1 MKCNCKIIT
10 KENFSWNVKFAI
22 GDNMWYNIKSLL
34 RKTKEGDLYF
44 KKKNNISCE
53 KIF

>member
-1 MKCNCKIIT
+1 
-10 KENFSWNVKFAI
+10 
-22 GDNMWYNIKSLL
+22 MWYTIKSLL
-34 RKTKEGDLYF
+34 GKTKEGDLYF

>member
-1 MKCNCKIIT
+1 M
-10 KENFSWNVKFAI
+10 NVKFAFGENI
-22 GDNMWYNIKSLL
+22 CYNNRSLL

-44 KKKNNISCE
+44 KKKNNISCK